1 MSAYRYRHVVPFD
14 ETNLVG
20 NVYFAHYLHWQGHC
34 RERFLADHAPGVL
47 KSVAAGELALVTVSC
62 SMEYFAECYA
72 LDAIEVEMT
81 LGGQAGNRV
90 DMGFRFRRGDV
101 VVAAGRQTVA
111 CMQRTGDRMRPV
123 PVPDELVAALAA
135 FAG

>member
-1 MSAYRYRHVVPFD
+1 MRAYRYRHVVPFD

-47 KSVAAGELALVTVSC
+47 KMLSAGELALVTVSC
-62 SMEYFAECYA
+62 SMEYFAECFA
-72 LDAIEVEMT
+72 MDEIEVEMT
-81 LGGQAGNRV
+81 LAGRSGNRV
-90 DMGFRFRRGDV
+90 DMDFRFRRGDV

-111 CMQRTGDRMRPV
+111 CMRRTADRMRAV
-123 PVPDELVAALAA
+123 PVPDELATALSG
-135 FAG
+135 FGG

>member
-1 MSAYRYRHVVPFD
+1 MASYRYRHVVPFD

-47 KSVAAGELALVTVSC
+47 KSVATGELALVTVSC
-62 SMEYFAECYA
+62 SMEYFAECFA
-72 LDAIEVEMT
+72 MDTIEVEMT

-90 DMGFRFRRGDV
+90 DMDFRFRRGDV

-111 CMQRTGDRMRPV
+111 CMQRTGDRMRAV
-123 PVPDELVAALAA
+123 PVPDELVAAAAA
-135 FAG
+135 FTG